1 MEQNKSLRLIKH
13 DKKGIESQ
21 TPSYPGIRSLF
32 REPLNLYHPNS
43 ESSGVFTK
51 RYDLRKYKSLY
62 R

>member
-1 MEQNKSLRLIKH
+1 MEQNKTLRLIKH
-13 DKKGIESQ
+13 DKKATESPKS
-21 TPSYPGIRSLF
+21 TYPGIRSLF
-32 REPLNLYHPNS
+32 KEPLNLYQPNT